1 MSPLQPLM
9 ILLGQAERE
18 RDDLAAAC
26 QRATAAQQ
34 TAATQAEQLLTYRR
48 EYEQRWAHQ
57 FRTDGRME
65 LVNCYRGFMER
76 LTVAVEQQRRVA
88 AQAETELALARS
100 ALRDGEV
107 RVASVRKLIERRVA
121 EAHTAAQRREQK
133 NCDEFAS
140 RASWNQQQQPHAAG
154 LAGAT

>member
-1 MSPLQPLM
+1 MSVLQPLM
-9 ILLGQAERE
+9 TLLGQVERE
-18 RDDLAAAC
+18 RDDLALTC
-26 QRATAAQQ
+26 QRAAQAQQ
-34 TAATQAEQLLTYRR
+34 TAATQAGQLLTYRR

-65 LVNCYRGFMER
+65 LVTCYRGFMER
-76 LTVAVEQQRRVA
+76 LTQAVEQQKAVA
-88 AQAETELALARS
+88 AQADAELDTARL

-133 NCDEFAS
+133 ASDEFAS
-140 RASWNQQQQPHAAG
+140 RAAWHQSAAG
-154 LAGAT
+154 LAGAR

>member
-1 MSPLQPLM
+1 MSMLQPLM
-9 ILLGQAERE
+9 TLLGQVERE
-18 RDDLAAAC
+18 RDELALAC
-26 QRATAAQQ
+26 QRATQALQ

-76 LTVAVEQQRRVA
+76 LTQAVDQQHAVA
-88 AQAETELALARS
+88 AQATADLDHARLV
-100 ALRDGEV
+100 LRDAEM

-121 EAHTAAQRREQK
+121 EAHAAAQRREQK
-133 NCDEFAS
+133 ACDEFAS
-140 RASWNQQQQPHAAG
+140 RASWHASATG
-154 LAGAT
+154 VAGAA

>member
-1 MSPLQPLM
+1 MSILQPLM
-9 ILLGQAERE
+9 TLLGQVERE
-18 RDDLAAAC
+18 RDDLALAC
-26 QRATAAQQ
+26 QRASQAQQ

-48 EYEQRWAHQ
+48 EYEKRWAHQ

-76 LTVAVEQQRRVA
+76 LTHAVDQQHAVA
-88 AQAETELALARS
+88 AQAAAELDNARL
-100 ALRDGEV
+100 ALRDGEL

-133 NCDEFAS
+133 ACDEFAS
-140 RASWNQQQQPHAAG
+140 RASWHQSATG
-154 LAGAT
+154 LAGAA